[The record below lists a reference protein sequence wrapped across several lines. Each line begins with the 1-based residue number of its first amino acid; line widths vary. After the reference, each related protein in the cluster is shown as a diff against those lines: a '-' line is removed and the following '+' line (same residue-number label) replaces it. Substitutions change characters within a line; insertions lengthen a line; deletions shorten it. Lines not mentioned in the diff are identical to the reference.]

1 MSPSAQSLNPLFIRS
16 QFQMAVEGIGDEGG
30 YIQSQSLIHQVSVSD
45 FENARIRN
53 DFVKPC
59 LNPLFIRSQFQMVT
73 KIDVNQTMKGV
84 SIPYSSGLSFRCLL

>member
-1 MSPSAQSLNPLFIRS
+1 
-16 QFQMAVEGIGDEGG
+16 MAVEGVGDEGG

-59 LNPLFIRSQFQMVT
+59 LNPLFIRSQFQIEQYGLFPEE
-73 KIDVNQTMKGV
+73 KILRLNPLFIRSQFQM
-84 SIPYSSGLSFRCLL
+84 SM